1 MYQQICNRESKHFA
15 FLQRHFQQNVKDR
28 GFEGGDQSLS
38 IVAVAGTFFPEACA
52 TLDIVKLAVYTFSE
66 NENE

>member
-1 MYQQICNRESKHFA
+1 MYQQIYNRENQHFA

-28 GFEGGDQSLS
+28 GFDDGDQSLS
-38 IVAVAGTFFPEACA
+38 IVAGTFFPEACA